1 MEKSSLNREKETLNK
16 DIEFS
21 YEKAKAI
28 VKDNEILLKE
38 KKERAYE
45 EATKWYEDVV
55 DNYKEEYLNTME
67 EMSQKASATISEKAQ
82 TIKTLEHNLL
92 RLQSIVQAA
101 TKANQRAQQELEKK
115 NYYRIQITDLD
126 VQEIKKIRE
135 IESYLRDTT
144 PLNKVIWSA
153 YYQNP
158 CSEMLGRVVGPETKT
173 GIYKITNMNNGMAYI
188 GQSTNIATRWKSHIK
203 RGIGADAPTRNKLY
217 PAMLRE
223 GVENFTFE
231 IVEECLVEE
240 LDERE
245 RFWIDYFQTKD
256 CGYNVT
262 AGNKDKEN

>member
-1 MEKSSLNREKETLNK
+1 VIVWNYCSPKIEQTKKLDEEIQKENVKLFNVKTSLENDCKILEMEKSSLNREKETLNK

-45 EATKWYEDVV
+45 EATEWYKDVV
-55 DNYKEEYLNTME
+55 NDYKNEYLNTME

-135 IESYLRDTT
+135 
-144 PLNKVIWSA
+144 
-153 YYQNP
+153 
-158 CSEMLGRVVGPETKT
+158 
-173 GIYKITNMNNGMAYI
+173 
-188 GQSTNIATRWKSHIK
+188 NIIRK
-203 RGIGADAPTRNKLY
+203 
-217 PAMLRE
+217 
-223 GVENFTFE
+223 
-231 IVEECLVEE
+231 
-240 LDERE
+240 
-245 RFWIDYFQTKD
+245 
-256 CGYNVT
+256 
-262 AGNKDKEN
+262 